1 MRKWASKCQKQHP
14 KRIPVY
20 AGSILVETVST
31 AFSLHCNALRDTQYA
46 VCILCI
52 LCTAR
57 AMWEVHSQTLQ
68 LTLKLMNSIA
78 VQTKK
83 RIFFFVVYNS
93 LQCKRGQVVYKL
105 PVYKLFGYNS
115 LKLMYSIAV
124 LTKKRRLRVQVILNT
139 SCMYVKFQIQ
149 VVHKRL
155 ELMDGQHCS
164 VNEEEGAEGPSL
176 VCR

>member
-1 MRKWASKCQKQHP
+1 MYEKMGIEMPEATPKENTSLCRLHHCWNCKYCIFTALQCIAAHTVCSMHTMHCQ
-14 KRIPVY
+14 
-20 AGSILVETVST
+20 S
-31 AFSLHCNALRDTQYA
+31 N
-46 VCILCI
+46 
-52 LCTAR
+52 
-57 AMWEVHSQTLQ
+57 VHSQTLQ
-68 LTLKLMNSIA
+68 LT
-78 VQTKK
+78 
-83 RIFFFVVYNS
+83 
-93 LQCKRGQVVYKL
+93 
-105 PVYKLFGYNS
+105 

-176 VCR
+176 VRRWWLLSGPWGGLPRLPRAQGISYWWW